1 MKITHRKVLMRA
13 GYSDTWLA
21 PWVGFVFK
29 IHEYK
34 SGLKLVDG
42 DKNQKINGYLKYLSK
57 PLKTVIK

>member
-1 MKITHRKVLMRA
+1 MKTIKFRA
-13 GYSDTWLA
+13 WDSDTWLA